1 MPSYP
6 ECLLLQRL
14 CAGRCSLVLDGRG
27 RRVCAWENSDENR
40 GELSR
45 VSQTLAAPA
54 NGGLV
59 RFASS
64 CLPTLV
70 GRPKVRTKERQLRGS
85 STSTMPC
92 SGGLVQKR
100 ANSCGRGGRGE
111 EGGLEKQWGSIFL
124 FLGRV
129 QTNSAW
135 TIGIRA
141 RVASPPWSGR
151 VGDSR
156 ADGRSSAVAEDE
168 LLGGLGCDPDGPTW
182 FCHTSSQWAIEI
194 EPRACGGDGRD
205 AMAMRSTRRQPSQ
218 NAKGCRVQEA
228 GRRRDARTIRPDG
241 MAGKTGGRNGRRTCR
256 RTGEQVQLTPDVRKA
271 GGQIWMDRQMDA
283 WVDAWIWMDGLVC
296 AWP

>member
-14 CAGRCSLVLDGRG
+14 SAGRCSLGVDGRE
-27 RRVCAWENSDENR
+27 RWVCAWENSDENR

-70 GRPKVRTKERQLRGS
+70 LVARPKARTKERQLRGS

-92 SGGLVQKR
+92 SGVWYR
-100 ANSCGRGGRGE
+100 SAREAMAAE
-111 EGGLEKQWGSIFL
+111 EGGGGCEEGFEKQRQSIC
-124 FLGRV
+124 LGRV
-129 QTNSAW
+129 QTDSAW
-135 TIGIRA
+135 TIGIQA

-151 VGDSR
+151 VGESR
-156 ADGRSSAVAEDE
+156 ADGRSSAVAGDE
-168 LLGGLGCDPDGPTW
+168 LLVGLGCDPDGPTW
-182 FCHTSSQWAIEI
+182 FCHTSGQWAIEI

-205 AMAMRSTRRQPSQ
+205 AMAMRSTRRKPSQ
-218 NAKGCRVQEA
+218 NAKGCRVQEV
-228 GRRRDARTIRPDG
+228 GRRRDARTIRPAM
-241 MAGKTGGRNGRRTCR
+241 MAGRTGGRNGRRTCR
-256 RTGEQVQLTPDVRKA
+256 RTGEQV
-271 GGQIWMDRQMDA
+271 
-283 WVDAWIWMDGLVC
+283 
-296 AWP
+296 